1 MKITRRDFNSIAAAA
16 ALGSALPGPGGRAT
30 ADSAA
35 ADSQTTDAS
44 HWNLLMITNDQ
55 HRGDCLGCMGNP
67 VVQTPNVDRLASEGV
82 LFEQYYVQC
91 PQCVPSRSAMYTGRY
106 PHVNLTPSNL
116 YRLSEQENT
125 LATVLNAN
133 GYTTAC
139 VGELPFAP
147 TKYLAGI
154 KQVVASGREHDA
166 FLASQGWAGSRISEE
181 RRKQIQQREADAKV
195 HFQAAADPWPAEL
208 DETAFWAGKAK
219 EFLTSNRDRNFFLHV
234 NFRRP
239 HHPFDPPQ
247 GYDRMYADATFPAS
261 MKRDGEMANKP
272 PQQQKA
278 IANSVGFDLNKLSD
292 AELHRVKSY
301 YYGMIS
307 LNDHYIGEILGH
319 LKSLGLA
326 EKTIVVFNAD
336 HGEMLGDHGLLFK
349 GAYFYD
355 GVEHVALAIRMPGK
369 IRPGLRVKDLV
380 EEVDLL
386 PTLLSLLGIAPPGGV
401 QGVSL
406 APYFSG
412 GSVRKDAVY
421 AEFPNIKMVR
431 TKDWKLVHYL
441 NAQYGELY
449 DLRDDPHELTNL
461 HADRKAAGARAQME
475 HMLADW
481 LIRSQDPLRQ
491 PITAEQS

>member
-1 MKITRRDFNSIAAAA
+1 MAAAA
-16 ALGSALPGPGGRAT
+16 ALGSALPQSGG
-30 ADSAA
+30 AA
-35 ADSQTTDAS
+35 ASQPPSPSPAKAADR
-44 HWNLLMITNDQ
+44 WNLLMITNDQ

-67 VVQTPNVDRLASEGV
+67 VIQTPNIDRLAGEGV
-82 LFEQYYVQC
+82 LFEQHYVQC

-116 YRLSEQENT
+116 YRLSDQEHT

-133 GYTTAC
+133 GYLTAC
-139 VGELPFAP
+139 VGEPPFAP

-154 KQVVASGREHDA
+154 KQVVASGREHEA
-166 FLASQGWAGSRISEE
+166 FLASRGWAGSKIAEE
-181 RRKQIQQREADAKV
+181 RRRQLQQRDSDAKV

-208 DETAFWAGKAK
+208 DETAFWANKAK
-219 EFLTSNRDRNFFLHV
+219 EFLTHNRDRSFFLHV

-247 GYDRMYADATFPAS
+247 GYDRMYANASFPES
-261 MKRDGEMANKP
+261 VKRDGEMANKP

-307 LNDHYIGEILGH
+307 LNDHYIGEILDH
-319 LKSLGLA
+319 LKSLGLT

-349 GAYFYD
+349 GPYFYD
-355 GVEHVALAIRMPGK
+355 GVEHVALVMRAPGK
-369 IRPGLRVKDLV
+369 IHAGLRIKDAV

-386 PTLLSLLGIAPPGGV
+386 PTLLSLLGITAPAGV

-406 APYFSG
+406 TPYFSG
-412 GSVRKDAVY
+412 GVVRKDAVY

-431 TKDWKLVHYL
+431 TKAWKLVHYL
-441 NAQYGELY
+441 NAQHGELY
-449 DLRDDPHELTNL
+449 DLREDPHELTNL
-461 HADRKAAGARAQME
+461 HADAKASGVRAQME

-491 PITAEQS
+491 PIAAEQS